1 MKPTMALK
9 PLVFALAAVMAMAA
23 QAGGNDHGNNGGHGG
38 HNPPQPQGPTLE
50 ELLQIG
56 AGAGAAVLD
65 VQSSGGNAVLNQG
78 TQNNANINGSANGT
92 NGNVGMN
99 NTAGDGNQQ
108 DNAAAL
114 ATADESFIFGSA
126 VSASSATQVN
136 ANNAVGNYSST
147 ANASLNNVGNGGS
160 GNIGV
165 NNSAGNFNQQKNN
178 LAIAVSGGRVAQ
190 AAAAANQS
198 SSGLSVSNNGTQTYK
213 KDTLTGTVAAVG
225 VFGAAGTATTKDDDH
240 GHSGGGYGS
249 NDKGHGPSGG
259 GKDTKSDFVAVGV
272 FGLAGVTTQQ
282 VMTPDGWKNPVTN
295 NANISNVGNNF
306 SGNAG
311 YNNAAGVGNQQS
323 NSLSIAAGC
332 KACM

>member
-65 VQSSGGNAVLNQG
+65 VQNSQGNVVGNQG
-78 TQNNANINGSANGT
+78 TKNSAGVQDSANGS

-136 ANNAVGNYSST
+136 NGNSVANYSTTNT
-147 ANASLNNVGNGGS
+147 AGMNNVGNNGS

-198 SSGLSVSNNGTQTYK
+198 STGLNVGNYGTQTYK
-213 KDTLTGTVAAVG
+213 TNTLTGTVAAVG
-225 VFGAAGTATTKDDDH
+225 VFGAVGEATIKDDDH

-249 NDKGHGPSGG
+249 NDKGHGGSGG
-259 GKDTKSDFVAVGV
+259 SKDQKATFEAVGV

-295 NANISNVGNNF
+295 NAAYSNVGNNF

-311 YNNAAGVGNQQS
+311 FNNAAGVGNQQS

>member
-38 HNPPQPQGPTLE
+38 HNPPPPQGPTLE

-65 VQSSGGNAVLNQG
+65 VQNSQGNVVGNQG
-78 TQNNANINGSANGT
+78 TKNSAGIENSANGS

-136 ANNAVGNYSST
+136 SGNAVANYSTTNT
-147 ANASLNNVGNGGS
+147 AGMSNVGNSGS

-198 SSGLSVSNNGTQTYK
+198 STGLNVGNYGTQTYK
-213 KDTLTGTVAAVG
+213 TNTLTGTVAAVG
-225 VFGAAGTATTKDDDH
+225 VFGAVGEATIKDDDH
-240 GHSGGGYGS
+240 GHGGGGYGN
-249 NDKGHGPSGG
+249 NDKGHGGSGG
-259 GKDTKSDFVAVGV
+259 SKDQKATFEAVGV

-295 NANISNVGNNF
+295 NAAISNVGNNF

-311 YNNAAGVGNQQS
+311 FNNAAGVGNQQS

>member
-9 PLVFALAAVMAMAA
+9 PLVFALAAVMAIAA
-23 QAGGNDHGNNGGHGG
+23 QAGGRDDNHGHGNGHGN
-38 HNPPQPQGPTLE
+38 HEPKGPTLE
-50 ELLQIG
+50 QLLQIG

-65 VQSSGGNAVLNQG
+65 TQSSSGNLVGNQG
-78 TQNNANINGSANGT
+78 TKNDASVRDSANGT

-126 VSASSATQVN
+126 VSVSSATQVN
-136 ANNAVGNYSST
+136 TNNAVANYST
-147 ANASLNNVGNGGS
+147 TNNANLNNVGNGGS

-178 LAIAVSGGRVAQ
+178 LAIAVSGGRVAN
-190 AAAAANQS
+190 AAAAANQTS
-198 SSGLSVSNNGTQTYK
+198 TGLTVANNGTQTYK
-213 KDTLTGTVAAVG
+213 KDTLTGTFA
-225 VFGAAGTATTKDDDH
+225 GAGAFYAKGTAKIEDDDH
-240 GHSGGGYGS
+240 GHGGYGN
-249 NDKGHGPSGG
+249 NDRGHGGD
-259 GKDTKSDFVAVGV
+259 KDQKAKFEAVGV

-295 NANISNVGNNF
+295 NASISNVGNNF